1 MHLPGVAQVST
12 MTFSHLHR
20 AIPYQIV
27 ASVIPE
33 MIIPLLHQI
42 VLVVIKII
50 ITPQATPVILQ
61 PIFQRIASLAIQ
73 LNRDGNQQNSGN
85 TIHSIFQFIQ
95 DNTMGNGAL
104 VRIVIQTQVII
115 PYFPVSIA
123 MNIINQI

>member
-1 MHLPGVAQVST
+1 MLLAGVAQVST
-12 MTFSHLHR
+12 MIFSHLHR

-42 VLVVIKII
+42 VLVVIKVI
-50 ITPQATPVILQ
+50 ITLQATPIILQ
-61 PIFQRIASLAIQ
+61 PIFQRIVSLAIQ

-95 DNTMGNGAL
+95 DNTMGNGAI
-104 VRIVIQTQVII
+104 VRIVIQIRGII
-115 PYFPVSIA
+115 LYSPVSIA